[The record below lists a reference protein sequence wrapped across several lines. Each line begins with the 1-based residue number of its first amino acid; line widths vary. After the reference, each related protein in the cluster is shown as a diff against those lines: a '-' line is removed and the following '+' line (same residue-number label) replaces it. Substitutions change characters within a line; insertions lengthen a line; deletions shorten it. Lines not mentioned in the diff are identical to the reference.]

1 MDQQQQFQQQLQDEN
16 QTLQQQV
23 AQLTAQLALLQAHAA
38 PPPPPPCRKCH
49 VAVPD
54 KFSGQPE
61 MFPAFMGQCQSFIA
75 MRPEDFPDDQAWVG
89 FVISLLS
96 GSAARWATPLLL
108 KNSPLLSDYQGF
120 WQHMRH
126 MYEDPSADGSQVS

>member
-23 AQLTAQLALLQAHAA
+23 AQLTARLALPQAHAA
-38 PPPPPPCRKCH
+38 PPPLPCWKCP

-61 MFPAFMGQCQSFIA
+61 MFPAFMGQCQLFMA
-75 MRPEDFPDDQAWVG
+75 MRPEDFPDDQARVG

-108 KNSPLLSDYQGF
+108 KNSPLLTDYQGF
-120 WQHMRH
+120 GQSMRH
-126 MYEDPSADGSQVS
+126 MYEDPI